1 MKGSP
6 PDMKKIVFFT
16 VLFFASVCFLLCGC
30 DNNSNNKI
38 TVDIDKAVQEFEH
51 DINVAEKDIAKQ
63 K

>member
-1 MKGSP
+1 
-6 PDMKKIVFFT
+6 MKKIVFFT